1 MGKARERRLLA
12 QMRKADARKKS
23 TLLIKNYVETV
34 MGGEPLLTELEAF
47 TLRHSFAS
55 DEERQEY
62 NTMVSAL
69 KSLSGCIEEVRVKH
83 LEVMMTL
90 TFLGTL
96 FGRAKEYR
104 NFEELLNELCLKSD
118 GEYSKRLQERAVT
131 FGRLVPY
138 FYNIGLEEE
147 GDDQKCIFLSLSDQE
162 LALTKEVTEA
172 LEQEASELKALTKAI
187 RDLMKHYTT
196 PISSFV
202 DLIDNFEKRVREG
215 ICLTKRLLFNTSFEQ
230 WDELR
235 EILVKHSDPLLA
247 MTEDL
252 PDYDDIV
259 FDEGLYKEK
268 VGSLNQEITNRL
280 QSL

>member
-1 MGKARERRLLA
+1 MGKARERRLLV
-12 QMRKADARKKS
+12 QMRKAGARKKS
-23 TLLIKNYVETV
+23 VLLNKNIVETA
-34 MGGEPLLTELEAF
+34 MGEEPLLTELEAF
-47 TLRHSFAS
+47 KLQHSFES

-62 NTMVSAL
+62 NITLSAL
-69 KSLSGCIEEVRVKH
+69 KSLSGCIEEVRVKQ
-83 LEVMMTL
+83 LEVVAIL
-90 TFLGTL
+90 TFLGNL
-96 FGRAKEYR
+96 FRRAKEHR
-104 NFEELLNELCLKSD
+104 NFEKLLNELCLKSD
-118 GEYSKRLQERAVT
+118 GKFSKRLQERAVK

-147 GDDQKCIFLSLSDQE
+147 SDDQQRIVLKLSDQE

-247 MTEDL
+247 MMEDL

>member
-1 MGKARERRLLA
+1 MGKARERRLLV

-62 NTMVSAL
+62 NTMLSAL

-104 NFEELLNELCLKSD
+104 NFEENIASDFKSAPLHSAGSYLISTILD
-118 GEYSKRLQERAVT
+118 SKKKAMIR
-131 FGRLVPY
+131 
-138 FYNIGLEEE
+138 N
-147 GDDQKCIFLSLSDQE
+147 
-162 LALTKEVTEA
+162 
-172 LEQEASELKALTKAI
+172 AS
-187 RDLMKHYTT
+187 
-196 PISSFV
+196 F
-202 DLIDNFEKRVREG
+202 
-215 ICLTKRLLFNTSFEQ
+215 
-230 WDELR
+230 
-235 EILVKHSDPLLA
+235 
-247 MTEDL
+247 
-252 PDYDDIV
+252 
-259 FDEGLYKEK
+259 
-268 VGSLNQEITNRL
+268 
-280 QSL
+280 

>member
-1 MGKARERRLLA
+1 
-12 QMRKADARKKS
+12 
-23 TLLIKNYVETV
+23 
-34 MGGEPLLTELEAF
+34 
-47 TLRHSFAS
+47 
-55 DEERQEY
+55 
-62 NTMVSAL
+62 
-69 KSLSGCIEEVRVKH
+69 
-83 LEVMMTL
+83 
-90 TFLGTL
+90 
-96 FGRAKEYR
+96 
-104 NFEELLNELCLKSD
+104 
-118 GEYSKRLQERAVT
+118 
-131 FGRLVPY
+131 
-138 FYNIGLEEE
+138 
-147 GDDQKCIFLSLSDQE
+147 
-162 LALTKEVTEA
+162 

-247 MTEDL
+247 MMEDL